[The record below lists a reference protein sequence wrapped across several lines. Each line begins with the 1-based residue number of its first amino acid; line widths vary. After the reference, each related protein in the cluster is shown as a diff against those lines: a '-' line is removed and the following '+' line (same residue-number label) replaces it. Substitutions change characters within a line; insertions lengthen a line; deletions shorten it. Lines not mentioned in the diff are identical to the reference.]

1 MKKSRTMPVAAK
13 DMINILLGALPQGR
27 RIDVVEQIKAAVD
40 TVVFPKGA
48 LGAAVTGMGTQF
60 LSIRDHQR
68 SAPLP
73 YCSACPRPSSLDW
86 EHDTANANVKGPLG
100 LVCCLR
106 SAAPPFLE
114 ISVIFGA
121 LADSPMPRQ

>member
-13 DMINILLGALPQGR
+13 DMINIHLDALPQGR

-48 LGAAVTGMGTQF
+48 LGAAVTDMGAQF
-60 LSIRDHQR
+60 LSIREHQR

-73 YCSACPRPSSLDW
+73 YCSALFD
-86 EHDTANANVKGPLG
+86 
-100 LVCCLR
+100 
-106 SAAPPFLE
+106 PF
-114 ISVIFGA
+114 
-121 LADSPMPRQ
+121 